1 VLLADDGRRA
11 LAVLQARDGHQG
23 DGRPV
28 HLVLT
33 DVIMPGMNGR
43 DLVAKVSETYPGVR
57 ALLMSGYA
65 EDAVASRDV
74 LEARVNFL
82 QKPFT
87 VVALARKVRET
98 LDA

>member
-1 VLLADDGRRA
+1 M
-11 LAVLQARDGHQG
+11 
-23 DGRPV
+23 

-43 DLVAKVSETYPGVR
+43 DLLAKVSEAYPRIR
-57 ALLMSGYA
+57 AILMSGYT
-65 EDAVASRDV
+65 EDAIASHDV
-74 LEARVNFL
+74 LEARVNFI

-87 VVALARKVRET
+87 VEALARKVRET